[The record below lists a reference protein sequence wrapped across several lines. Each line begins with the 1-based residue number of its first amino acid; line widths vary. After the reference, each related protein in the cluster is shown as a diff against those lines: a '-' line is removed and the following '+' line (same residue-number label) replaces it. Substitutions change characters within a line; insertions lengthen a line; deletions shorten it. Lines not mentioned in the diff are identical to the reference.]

1 MTLKNTETA
10 KGNEMTEQERTQGIG
25 AADFHWP
32 YPMEGGYD
40 SSAGHVYAQAI
51 RGANEMRRS
60 AFSVFHFRAQNL
72 ALESHPGHYQPGTY
86 VWAGERD
93 EGIPAWTR

>member
-1 MTLKNTETA
+1 
-10 KGNEMTEQERTQGIG
+10 MTEQERTQGIG

-51 RGANEMRRS
+51 RGANEMRHEAWFEWSISLGGLGIHGIGAGGRELKRGCPA
-60 AFSVFHFRAQNL
+60 AFSHR
-72 ALESHPGHYQPGTY
+72 
-86 VWAGERD
+86 
-93 EGIPAWTR
+93 